1 MQIVSAVNYSLYY
14 IQFGFLFLSLL
25 LLKLFS
31 LISLFIISGNPNSA
45 LGVSLLS
52 SLGCR
57 RAVGPHAPPRSGA
70 FNRAV
75 DGSLAPFVSRW
86 DLGPPQPAELTPD
99 NALGTYFC
107 AETDTFSFNEYG
119 SRRVEAARSLLRGS
133 RD

>member
-45 LGVSLLS
+45 LGVSFRS

-57 RAVGPHAPPRSGA
+57 RAVGPHPPR
-70 FNRAV
+70 
-75 DGSLAPFVSRW
+75 DP
-86 DLGPPQPAELTPD
+86 ELSIGQ
-99 NALGTYFC
+99 LM
-107 AETDTFSFNEYG
+107 
-119 SRRVEAARSLLRGS
+119 AR
-133 RD
+133 